1 MTPAARRATELL
13 GRVIES
19 LPTAEYRDGQ
29 ADMVRH
35 VADAIATRRPLVIQA
50 GTGTGKTLGYLVPIL
65 AAGQTAVVATYTK
78 ALQDQL
84 ASADLPLLAAVT
96 KDDPDF
102 DFTWAILKGR
112 NNYLCRQRMNEIETA
127 RDALEF
133 EDDSATTRREALRL
147 IEWSSGTESG
157 DHSDVPFPVSDSAWR
172 KVSIGSDEC
181 PGAMRC
187 AFGDSC
193 FSERA
198 REQAST
204 ANVIVVNFSLY
215 GLDLQQEREF
225 LPHHDVVVFDEV
237 HELEDV
243 ISDTAS
249 IVLTPRAVAQA
260 AETARKALRSQ
271 KLPNAL
277 AISSTRFDDVL
288 RPYEGERFKNGLP
301 TDLADTLRGMLAQAE
316 MILEGVRAAPEETPD
331 VLRAKRGMER
341 LRDDLSAVLKAASNM
356 VYFVSETRN
365 APRLTA
371 APLRVDGVLQP
382 VWADTVAILTS
393 ATIPPGL
400 PRRIGLDV
408 DDDDLVRVA
417 SPFDYRRNSLLYL
430 PADLPDPTH
439 PSRSQRVHERIAE
452 LVALSGGSALV
463 LFTSRAAMGLA
474 VESMRNSLGAGIVV
488 HAQDDMPKK
497 ALLEAFRADERSCLF
512 ATRGYFQGVDIPGDA
527 LRLVIIDKVPFPALR
542 DPLLDAR
549 REHAGPGAFM
559 SVDVPMAAATLAQ
572 AAGRLIRSARD
583 HGVVAILDSRLATKR
598 YKSAVLAG
606 VSHMPETDSI
616 DDVSRFFAR
625 RRRPDDG
632 QASEWN
638 R

>member
-1 MTPAARRATELL
+1 MTPAARRAVDLL
-13 GRVIES
+13 ERVIGS
-19 LPTAEYRDGQ
+19 LHSAEHRDGQ
-29 ADMVRH
+29 LDMVRH
-35 VADAIATRRPLVIQA
+35 VADAIDSRRPLVIQA
-50 GTGTGKTLGYLVPIL
+50 GTGTGKTLGYLVPVL

-84 ASADLPLLAAVT
+84 ASADLPLLEAAT
-96 KDDPDF
+96 KDDPDIE
-102 DFTWAILKGR
+102 FTWAVLKGR

-127 RDALEF
+127 RDSLEF
-133 EDDSATTRREALRL
+133 DAESATTRREAHRL
-147 IEWSSGTESG
+147 IEWSSETESG

-181 PGAMRC
+181 PGAARC
-187 AFGDSC
+187 TFGESC

-198 REQAST
+198 RERASA
-204 ANVIVVNFSLY
+204 ANVVVVNFSLY
-215 GLDLQQEREF
+215 GLDLQHDREF

-243 ISDTAS
+243 VSDTAS

-271 KLPNAL
+271 KVPNAL
-277 AISSTRFDDVL
+277 AMSAGHFDEALQPHV
-288 RPYEGERFKNGLP
+288 GERFKDGLP
-301 TDLADTLRGMLAQAE
+301 VGLADVIRGMLAQVDL
-316 MILEGVRAAPEETPD
+316 ILEGVRAVTDESPE
-331 VLRAKRGMER
+331 VLRAKRGTER
-341 LRDDLSAVLKAASNM
+341 LRDELTAVLASNSAM
-356 VYFVSETRN
+356 VYFVSESRN

-382 VWADTVAILTS
+382 VWSDTVAILTS
-393 ATIPPGL
+393 ATIPAGL
-400 PRRIGLDV
+400 PRRLGLDI

-430 PADLPDPTH
+430 PADLPEPNHPT
-439 PSRSQRVHERIAE
+439 RAQRVHERIAE

-463 LFTSRAAMGLA
+463 LFTSRSAMTLA
-474 VESMRNSLGAGIVV
+474 VESLRGSLGPGIVL

-497 ALLEAFRADERSCLF
+497 ALLEAFRADEQSCLF
-512 ATRGYFQGVDIPGDA
+512 ATRGYFQGVDVPGDA

-598 YKSAVLAG
+598 YKTKVLEG
-606 VSHMPETDSI
+606 ISHMPETASLE
-616 DDVSRFFAR
+616 DVERFYLR
-625 RRRPDDG
+625 RRRVGERQPS
-632 QASEWN
+632 A
-638 R
+638 